1 MVRALAAQADDQRRA
16 HVRALAQVGQH
27 IGHAMQIERQLAAAL
42 MMEIAD
48 RALHLPADR
57 LADIVGADDTR
68 NDSNQIAGAEF
79 TVCPPVALERIAA
92 HH

>member
-1 MVRALAAQADDQRRA
+1 MISTLATQADDQRRA
-16 HVRALAQVGQH
+16 YIRALAQIGQH
-27 IGHAMQIERQLAAAL
+27 VGHALEVKRQLAAAL

-48 RALHLPADR
+48 RTLHLTADR
-57 LADIVGADDTR
+57 LSDVVCADNARDNG
-68 NDSNQIAGAEF
+68 NQIAGSEF